1 MDEKDNF
8 LSKEKDMHIHRH
20 ININQ
25 NIVNIK
31 KFNKLVKKL
40 N

>member
-1 MDEKDNF
+1 MAQKDNF
-8 LSKEKDMHIHRH
+8 LSKKKDMHIHRQ

-40 N
+40 R

>member
-1 MDEKDNF
+1 MAAKDSF
-8 LSKEKDMHIHRH
+8 LSKKKDMHIHRH

-25 NIVNIK
+25 NIANIK
-31 KFNKLVKKL
+31 KFNKLVNKL

>member
-1 MDEKDNF
+1 MDKRDNF
-8 LSKEKDMHIHRH
+8 LSKKKDMHIHRH
-20 ININQ
+20 ININE

-31 KFNKLVKKL
+31 KFNKLVRKL